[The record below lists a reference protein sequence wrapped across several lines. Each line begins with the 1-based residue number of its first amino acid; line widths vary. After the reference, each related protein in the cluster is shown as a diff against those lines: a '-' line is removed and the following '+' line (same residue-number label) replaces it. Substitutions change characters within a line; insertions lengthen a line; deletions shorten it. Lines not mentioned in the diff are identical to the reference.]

1 MSEAHTETTL
11 DSVKEAN
18 RKAFLAGVGAF
29 AKVEDEIQNRLNTLI
44 ETAKDEAGK
53 LNEKTTA
60 KRVELN
66 EKFAAKRDELNEK
79 VTAKRDELNEKF
91 AAKRDELNEKVTAKR
106 DELNE
111 KVTAKRDEL
120 VEAGK
125 NERGEK
131 ADKTN
136 QYVLAGLGAV
146 IAAKDEAN
154 KLFVDLVEAGEKRR
168 AA

>member
-11 DSVKEAN
+11 DRVKEVN

-53 LNEKTTA
+53 LNEKITA

-66 EKFAAKRDELNEK
+66 EKII
-79 VTAKRDELNEKF
+79 AKRDELNEKF
-91 AAKRDELNEKVTAKR
+91 A
-106 DELNE
+106 
-111 KVTAKRDEL
+111 AKRDEL